1 MPQLKA
7 LKPFTVYKHFLG
19 YKMVLSI
26 TEALADRQFR
36 VPILMTKAEGR
47 LGLLDDTW

>member
-7 LKPFTVYKHFLG
+7 LKPFPVYKHLLG

-26 TEALADRQFR
+26 TEALGDRKLK
-36 VPILMTKAEGR
+36 VPILMNKAEGR